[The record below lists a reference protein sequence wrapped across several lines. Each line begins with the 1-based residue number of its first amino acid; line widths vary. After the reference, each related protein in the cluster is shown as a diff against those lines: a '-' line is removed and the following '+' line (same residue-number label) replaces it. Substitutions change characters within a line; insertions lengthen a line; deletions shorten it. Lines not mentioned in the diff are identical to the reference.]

1 MKTRFGCD
9 PSSPS
14 SPHRTSYRER
24 GFALVASLMLMT
36 LIVVVAISLLTLSS
50 TSLSTATR
58 ESDLAEARANARVAL
73 AMAIAQIQKH
83 TGPDQRVTVAAD
95 QLSSGGNGSSS
106 SAATERRHWTGVYR
120 SWRDT
125 EAARPDP
132 EFLSWLVSGESL
144 AISDRS
150 AAVSGG
156 GGGELLLVGEGTLG
170 NASES
175 YVRVPALGLDT
186 PSGGT
191 ARLAWWTGDQGMK
204 AAMATPPPLV
214 EDALASVR
222 GGLQAAP
229 RNAVELAEAGAAKPF
244 AGLDLNDPRV
254 LRVTGWKQSG
264 FLAEDVNSPR
274 ELFHDL
280 APFSTGLLTNVRA
293 GGFRKDL
300 SMALERTSGRE
311 PRTALYTVGGE
322 TGINFQELWAYYNL
336 HKTVKTRGR
345 FTFTTGQSM
354 STNAYYLEVASGPAQ
369 CQADDSFY
377 FKQPVIISYQ
387 MVVSLEVLGNQLR
400 VVADPILTFWNPL
413 DVPVVVPVASFFS
426 IKYWQVPYT
435 LHLRVNGTERGPYP
449 LVGLLS
455 GANLGSSGDYNYLT
469 LQAGRAQQLIF
480 KPGEV
485 IKVSQRGII
494 RKTETQGA
502 DHQLPGQAGFN
513 YGGGVSLPVKD
524 SQGKVLTIAPSD
536 VITYELRP
544 NQYTAGSTGPGGSGT
559 SLDGS
564 AAHSRHFS
572 LTHHEYYIGPDRD
585 SNHTGQVSLGIGG
598 MYIDW
603 DFGNRRLRPNE
614 DRGRT
619 PPGQPGTKPAGQ
631 RTQMN
636 ALSLSGRY
644 KEIFPAIEGSDTRP
658 LTAAQLQE
666 KQPLMIVSYNA
677 KTEMGS
683 DTGTRYLSRFNPRA
697 LHVDFYDMTPE
708 ERAMLPYEFKVEPL
722 NSWRNRSLEVSQN
735 GNAYFG
741 GGMNAEFGSHFVTT
755 HSVPREPIVSL
766 AAFQHSFANG
776 FEMQKPKYGYAA
788 LNAREPL
795 LPQIS
800 HAIGNS
806 MAPPIL
812 APDRTEGSIAGGRPV
827 ADHSYLANR
836 ALWDDWFF
844 SGIAPQMATTFATR
858 RAQRVIAEEFFN
870 GTADL
875 PVVRYRS
882 DVTGEDPGQLLSS
895 FFSGSNPTDRATEMI
910 ASLIRVDGLFN
921 VNSTSVEAW
930 KAVLGS
936 LKGRRVVVRDLLG
949 AESIDSRGD
958 LTPVSNLHAPQNMVA
973 DGVGSVDVKDEAQ
986 WVGRRE
992 LSDEEI
998 DQLAQAIVREVRKR
1012 GPFLS
1017 LADFVNRRVGND
1029 KDLARAG
1036 AIQSALDSNEVRI
1049 NDAYRR
1055 GTRGVSNPRNFAFPE
1070 AEEGPAGYGMPG
1082 IVKQA
1087 DILTPI
1093 APVLSVRSDSF
1104 IIRAYGESVDRDGNV
1119 LARAWCEAVVE
1130 RSKRYLDEED
1140 EPETNAAGLRREA
1153 NRAFGRRYEV
1163 ISFRWLHP
1171 GDV

>member
-1 MKTRFGCD
+1 MSR
-9 PSSPS
+9 SE
-14 SPHRTSYRER
+14 H

-36 LIVVVAISLLTLSS
+36 LIVVVAVSLLTLSS
-50 TSLSTATR
+50 KSLSTATR

-73 AMAIAQIQKH
+73 AMAIAQLQKH

-95 QLSSGGNGSSS
+95 QVSSGNGSSS
-106 SAATERRHWTGVYR
+106 SAAPGRRHWTGVYR

-132 EFLSWLVSGESL
+132 EFLSWLVSGETRS
-144 AISDRS
+144 ISDRS

-156 GGGELLLVGEGTLG
+156 AGGEMLLVGEGTLG
-170 NASES
+170 GATEG
-175 YVRVPALGLDT
+175 YVRVPALGLDA

-204 AAMATPPPLV
+204 AAMATPPPQV

-222 GGLQAAP
+222 AGLQGAP
-229 RNAVELAEAGAAKPF
+229 RNAVELAEAGSKKPF
-244 AGLDLNDPRV
+244 SGLDLNDPRL

-300 SMALERTSGRE
+300 SMALERTLNRE
-311 PRTALYTVGGE
+311 PKTALYTAGGE
-322 TGINFQELWAYYNL
+322 TGINMQELWAYYNL
-336 HKTVKTRGR
+336 YKAVKTRGR
-345 FTFTTGQSM
+345 ATFTTGGPM
-354 STNAYYLEVASGPAQ
+354 STSASYLELAKTPSA
-369 CQADDSFY
+369 CADDENFF

-387 MVVSLEVLGNQLR
+387 MVVSLEVRGNQLR

-413 DVPVVVPVASFFS
+413 DVPIVGDVGSFFS
-426 IKYWQVPYT
+426 VKYWQVPYT
-435 LHLRVNGTERGPYP
+435 LNLRVNGVERGPYP

-455 GANLGSSGDYNYLT
+455 GADLGKANDYNYLS
-469 LQAGRAQQLIF
+469 LQAGRAQQLVF

-485 IKVSQRGII
+485 IKVSQRDSVLE
-494 RKTETQGA
+494 RS
-502 DHQLPGQAGFN
+502 HQLPGRAGFFP
-513 YGGGVSLPVKD
+513 GAGGVSLPVKD
-524 SQGKVLTIAPSD
+524 AAGKVLTINPSD
-536 VITYELRP
+536 VITYELQP
-544 NQYTAGSTGPGGSGT
+544 NQYTAGSTGNSGT
-559 SLDGS
+559 SLGGGPT
-564 AAHSRHFS
+564 HTRHFS
-572 LTHHEYYIGPDRD
+572 LTHHEYYVGLDRGA
-585 SNHTGQVSLGIGG
+585 SNVSLGIGG

-603 DFGNRRLRPNE
+603 DFGNRRLRSNE
-614 DRGRT
+614 LRGET
-619 PPGQPGTKPAGQ
+619 QPGTKPAND
-631 RTQMN
+631 RRQMN
-636 ALSLSGRY
+636 ALSLSDRY
-644 KEIFPAIEGSDTRP
+644 PEIFPKIAGSDTRQ
-658 LTAAQLQE
+658 LTAAQLQD
-666 KQPLMIVSYNA
+666 KQPLMIISYNA

-683 DTGTRYLSRFNPRA
+683 DLGTRYLSRFNPKA
-697 LHVDFYDMTPE
+697 LHVDFYDMTPG

-722 NSWRNRSLEVSQN
+722 NSWKNRSLEVSDK

-741 GGMNAEFGSHFVTT
+741 GGMNAELGSMFVTT

-766 AAFQHSFANG
+766 AALQHSFANG
-776 FEMQKPKYGYAA
+776 FEMVKPKSGYAT
-788 LNAREPL
+788 LNAREPM

-806 MAPPIL
+806 VAPPIL
-812 APDRTEGSIAGGRPV
+812 APDKTEGSINGGRPV

-844 SGIAPQMATTFATR
+844 SGIAPQTVPTYGTR
-858 RAQRVIAEEFFN
+858 RTQRVVAEQFFN

-882 DVTGEDPGQLLSS
+882 DVAGEDPGQLLSS
-895 FFSGSNPTDRATEMI
+895 FFSGANPTDRATEMI

-936 LKGRRVVVRDLLG
+936 LKGRRVVVRDASG
-949 AESIDSRGD
+949 SESVDAPRDGV
-958 LTPVSNLHAPQNMVA
+958 TPVSNLHAPQNVVA
-973 DGVGSVDVKDEAQ
+973 DGDGSVDVKDEAQ

-992 LSDEEI
+992 LSEQEI
-998 DQLAQAIVREVRKR
+998 DELAQAIVREVRKR

-1055 GTRGVSNPRNFAFPE
+1055 GTRGVSNPGNFTFPE
-1070 AEEGPAGYGMPG
+1070 AEEGTAGYGMPG

-1104 IIRAYGESVDRDGNV
+1104 VVRAYGESVDRDGNV

-1140 EPETNAAGLRREA
+1140 EPETNAAELRSRA
-1153 NRAFGRRYEV
+1153 NINFGRRYEV
-1163 ISFRWLHP
+1163 VSFRWLHP